1 MLTDYLQSGLLLF
14 TGRPVGQ
21 PVYCYNKLRLRLRV
35 NIMQSE
41 TLNKHQSI
49 SILISEEWIW
59 LDCLLLWNTIEP
71 TFVTA
76 PNSAGALSFGL
87 SGPGEI
93 NHWQTSYCWRISVF
107 SLMFGFV
114 YLCSGWSV
122 KTKILGLSITD
133 VVTPN
138 PCIRITNEFIMHN
151 TGYKIILSITR
162 YVGLTEKKYI

>member
-14 TGRPVGQ
+14 TVRPVGQ

-35 NIMQSE
+35 NIMQSG
-41 TLNKHQSI
+41 TLNKHQSH
-49 SILISEEWIW
+49 SIRRMNMTPLS
-59 LDCLLLWNTIEP
+59 TVMKHHTEP

-114 YLCSGWSV
+114 YLCSGLWSV

-138 PCIRITNEFIMHN
+138 PCISISNEF
-151 TGYKIILSITR
+151 S
-162 YVGLTEKKYI
+162 LTLDIR